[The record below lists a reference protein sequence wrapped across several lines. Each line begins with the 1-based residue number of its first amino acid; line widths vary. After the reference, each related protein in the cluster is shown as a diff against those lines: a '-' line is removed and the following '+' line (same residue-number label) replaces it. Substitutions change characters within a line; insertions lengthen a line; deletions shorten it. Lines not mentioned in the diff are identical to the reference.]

1 MKSNGLAPRLIHRGP
16 SFLELRQ
23 GQNMLAFAYPS
34 VFGLWVV
41 SAADIDSYFEETT
54 REEVQGLLYEAAAS
68 LLKGDSE

>member
-1 MKSNGLAPRLIHRGP
+1 
-16 SFLELRQ
+16 
-23 GQNMLAFAYPS
+23 MLAFAYPS